1 MGVELE
7 LIDLWYIEGL
17 CIYIYNSC
25 KYIYIIRI
33 VDVVR
38 GLIYLTIGYYDIKIN
53 NIYIV
58 RL

>member
-1 MGVELE
+1 MV
-7 LIDLWYIEGL
+7 YRRSMY
-17 CIYIYNSC
+17 IYIIVVN
-25 KYIYIIRI
+25 IYIIRI

>member
-1 MGVELE
+1 M
-7 LIDLWYIEGL
+7 Y
-17 CIYIYNSC
+17 IYIIVVN
-25 KYIYIIRI
+25 IYIIRI